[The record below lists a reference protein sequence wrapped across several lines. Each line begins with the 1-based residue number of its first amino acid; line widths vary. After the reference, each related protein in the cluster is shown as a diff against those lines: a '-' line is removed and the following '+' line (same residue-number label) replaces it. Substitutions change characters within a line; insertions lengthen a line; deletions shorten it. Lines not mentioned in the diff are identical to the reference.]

1 MDKKCNQ
8 LEKEYE
14 NTLNEAVKN
23 MLSWDDDEII
33 SLLPSV
39 HSVVLKKYLEVIET
53 TNKDLKLR
61 LMNDMRD
68 LKLKLEDVM
77 ENLNKVDHSPSK
89 EYENTVNGIVKSMLS
104 WDDETIILKIP
115 TAPIVVLRRYLK
127 VIEVSNKD
135 LKLKLDGVMEDLNKA
150 DHSWDDGASAS
161 GLVFGNVSNASTL
174 ANQVTDDGKNRFTAN
189 PRHSGFVA
197 EQANH
202 LYDTITGHKTKFVGD
217 MVDENTGVRVK
228 DGADRIVDG
237 VEIQSKYCKTG
248 SACVNECFTDEGDFR
263 YWDSKGN
270 PMQIEV
276 PSDKYDAAVQ
286 AMEEKIRRGQIKG
299 VTDPSEAKNII
310 RKGHFTYD
318 QVKNIARAGT
328 VESITFDAVNGAI
341 VATYAFGISSA
352 LSFAVSLWNGKDF
365 ETSLKSA
372 ASAGLK
378 VGGVTFISAV
388 LAGQMMKVGLN
399 SALVSSSE
407 AIVSIMGPKASA
419 LLVNAFRNGAN
430 IYGAAAMKS
439 AAKLLRGNAITGIAT
454 VAVLSTF
461 DVVNIFRGRISGKQL
476 FKNIA
481 TTGATVVGG
490 TAGWVGGAAAGAAIG
505 SAVPIIGTAIGGILG
520 SIGAGTVSSK
530 VSSAVLGA
538 FIEDDADE
546 MVKIIEREFQQTAE
560 DFLLNQSEAEHIVDK
575 LKEKLTGKT
584 LKDMFES
591 KNRKKFA
598 HNLLVG
604 SVENEVSKRQYIKL
618 PSDLEM
624 INGLREVLEEISDEN
639 IA

>member
-1 MDKKCNQ
+1 
-8 LEKEYE
+8 
-14 NTLNEAVKN
+14 
-23 MLSWDDDEII
+23 
-33 SLLPSV
+33 
-39 HSVVLKKYLEVIET
+39 
-53 TNKDLKLR
+53 
-61 LMNDMRD
+61 
-68 LKLKLEDVM
+68 
-77 ENLNKVDHSPSK
+77 
-89 EYENTVNGIVKSMLS
+89 
-104 WDDETIILKIP
+104 
-115 TAPIVVLRRYLK
+115 
-127 VIEVSNKD
+127 
-135 LKLKLDGVMEDLNKA
+135 MEDIMGRSKKSDNSLDN
-150 DHSWDDGASAS
+150 GASVS
-161 GLVFGNVSNASTL
+161 GLVFGDVSNASTL
-174 ANQVTDDGKNRFTAN
+174 SNQVTEDGKNRFTVN
-189 PRHSGFVA
+189 PRHSGFAA

-202 LYDTITGHKTKFVGD
+202 LYDTVSGHKTEFVGD
-217 MVDENTGVRVK
+217 VIDENTGVRIK
-228 DGADRIVDG
+228 NGADRIVDG

-248 SACVNECFTDEGDFR
+248 SACVNECFTDGGDFR

-299 VTDPSEAKNII
+299 VTDPAEAKNII

-328 VESITFDAVNGAI
+328 VESITFDAVNGVI
-341 VATYAFGISSA
+341 IATYAFGISSA

-365 ETSLKSA
+365 KTSLKSA

-388 LAGQMMKVGLN
+388 LAGQMTKAGLN
-399 SALVSSSE
+399 SVLVSSSE

-419 LLVNAFRNGAN
+419 LLVNAFRSGTN

-439 AAKLLRGNAITGIAT
+439 ASKLLRGNAITGIAT
-454 VAVLSTF
+454 IAVLSTF

-481 TTGATVVGG
+481 TTGATVAGG

-505 SAVPIIGTAIGGILG
+505 SAVPIIGTAIGGIVGGILG
-520 SIGAGTVSSK
+520 SFGAGAVSSK

-546 MVKIIEREFQQTAE
+546 MVKIIEKEFQQMAKNY
-560 DFLLNQSEAEHIVDK
+560 LLNQSEAEHIVDK
-575 LKEKLTGKT
+575 LKEKITGKK

-591 KNRKKFA
+591 KNSRKFA
-598 HNLLVG
+598 RNLLVG
-604 SVENEVSKRQYIKL
+604 SVENEVSKRQHIKL
-618 PSDLEM
+618 PSNLEM
-624 INGLREVLEEISDEN
+624 INGLREVLEEIADEN